1 MERHCCC
8 GGGGAELSIVSGNKE
23 VEIVS
28 SINQWGWAV
37 RLGLQTDAIFT
48 RASELYSTS
57 TVNLLLPPPQHLTST
72 ITTTA
77 YHGALDDRNTET
89 ARISYF

>member
-8 GGGGAELSIVSGNKE
+8 CGGGAELSIVSGNKK
-23 VEIVS
+23 VEIV
-28 SINQWGWAV
+28 NQWGWAV

-48 RASELYSTS
+48 RASELCS

-77 YHGALDDRNTET
+77 YHGALDNRNTET

>member
-8 GGGGAELSIVSGNKE
+8 CGGGAELSIVSGNKE

-48 RASELYSTS
+48 RASELCS

-72 ITTTA
+72 ITTTTA
-77 YHGALDDRNTET
+77 YHGALDHRNTET